1 MAIGW
6 HFIIVTTVTR
16 TRNNTL
22 QIAADLTI
30 VSIVIERTWHLM
42 SINHAQL
49 YLVYR
54 WTYPSL
60 QSSGITQMF
69 QSCQTLDCW
78 EFRYGRITIWNFLPT
93 WPKWSRAQDLIVI
106 ALTLS
111 QKAGVFTNS
120 LVVFYISRILS
131 VLTICCTSVVS
142 VPKSKW
148 QRLTQKIS
156 KHVLLKWLCS
166 MKIATPID

>member
-1 MAIGW
+1 MVIGW

-93 WPKWSRAQDLIVI
+93 WPKWSRAQDLIVN

-111 QKAGVFTNS
+111 QKALVF
-120 LVVFYISRILS
+120 LPILS
-131 VLTICCTSVVS
+131 SCFTYQEYCLSWPFAAPAWYPYLS
-142 VPKSKW
+142 QSDKGWLKKFQS
-148 QRLTQKIS
+148 
-156 KHVLLKWLCS
+156 VLLKWLCD
-166 MKIATPID
+166 MRIATPID